1 MYTICTSSPLVVV
14 GGLTVGCLLRA
25 FLFFVLAS
33 FLLLSCFFLA
43 PPPPSSPFHRSS
55 QSYPILTLGIPA
67 AHPLGFRR
75 GGLLRL
81 QEDYMHMRR
90 TLVTSQVNA
99 DVEDMQ
105 RMESLGIEI
114 DQRKDMVLAQCTAA
128 LVGSFIATCQMYTP
142 DDNHATHHANHNA
155 VGREWWNSTLRSG
168 YLLHVETVLH
178 DSKKDQCLLE
188 DFIIGARALEKYFIK
203 IVDYSSGGGAEAN
216 VDIKHINA
224 AQGSTTGGQGH
235 LQINLFLGSNFP
247 FSRLPEAI
255 QRGALIPVKT
265 TVFAHCPTSVPL
277 ANVSVCWWW
286 LVVVG
291 GGW

>member
-1 MYTICTSSPLVVV
+1 MSS
-14 GGLTVGCLLRA
+14 
-25 FLFFVLAS
+25 
-33 FLLLSCFFLA
+33 FFLS
-43 PPPPSSPFHRSS
+43 PPPSPTSSS

-67 AHPLGFRR
+67 AHPLGFKR

-90 TLVTSQVNA
+90 TLVTSQGKA
-99 DVEDMQ
+99 DLADMQ

-128 LVGSFIATCQMYTP
+128 LVGSFLATANMYTP
-142 DDNHATHHANHNA
+142 DDGHHGHHGHHGHQYA

-168 YLLHVETVLH
+168 YLLHVETVLRN
-178 DSKKDQCLLE
+178 SKKDQCLLE

-224 AQGSTTGGQGH
+224 AQGSTTGGGQGH
-235 LQINLFLGSNFP
+235 LQINVYLGSNYP

-277 ANVSVCWWW
+277 ANVSGW
-286 LVVVG
+286 VVVVVDG
-291 GGW
+291 G

>member
-1 MYTICTSSPLVVV
+1 
-14 GGLTVGCLLRA
+14 
-25 FLFFVLAS
+25 
-33 FLLLSCFFLA
+33 
-43 PPPPSSPFHRSS
+43 
-55 QSYPILTLGIPA
+55 
-67 AHPLGFRR
+67 
-75 GGLLRL
+75 
-81 QEDYMHMRR
+81 MHMRR
-90 TLVTSQVNA
+90 TLVTSQGKA
-99 DVEDMQ
+99 DLADMQ

-128 LVGSFIATCQMYTP
+128 LVGSFLATANMYMP
-142 DDNHATHHANHNA
+142 DEGHQYA

-168 YLLHVETVLH
+168 YLLHVETVLQN
-178 DSKKDQCLLE
+178 SKKDQCLLE

-224 AQGSTTGGQGH
+224 AQGSKGQGH
-235 LQINLFLGSNFP
+235 LQINVYLGSNYP

-277 ANVSVCWWW
+277 ANVSGW
-286 LVVVG
+286 VVVVVDG
-291 GGW
+291 G